1 MTAAVSRT
9 PLSWSARLLIALTLV
24 IVGAAAATWGLARSE
39 RAAQIL
45 GVAPAPEPAATPQT
59 ALADPAQPRTA
70 LSSPVAAV
78 PAADARVADLEA
90 RLRRVERASQRA
102 EGSVGRADALVVA
115 FAVRRAVERAAP
127 LGYLETLLVDRFGA
141 RQPQAVATVV
151 TFSRDPVRLDQL
163 IAQYEE
169 LGPVLRS
176 GGRNEGLWTA
186 VRRELG
192 SLVEVRRADRPTA
205 RPDGRYQ
212 RALERLSAGDV
223 DTALAETMR
232 LPGADQ
238 VGPWVASARRYIAA
252 RRALD
257 QIEAS
262 ALLSGGL
269 GPR

>member
-24 IVGAAAATWGLARSE
+24 LVGAAAATWGLARSE
-39 RAAQIL
+39 RAARIL
-45 GVAPAPEPAATPQT
+45 GVAPAPPAPETPPQAALGSAGQPPAA
-59 ALADPAQPRTA
+59 APAM
-70 LSSPVAAV
+70 AV
-78 PAADARVADLEA
+78 PPADARVAELEA
-90 RLRRVERASQRA
+90 RLQRVERASQRA
-102 EGSVGRADALVVA
+102 EGSVGRADALVIA

-127 LGYLETLLVDRFGA
+127 LGYLETLLVDRFGT

-186 VRRELG
+186 FRRELG
-192 SLVEVRRADRPTA
+192 SLIEVRRADRPTA

-238 VGPWVASARRYIAA
+238 AGAWVAAARRYIAA